1 MSDTDNKPTK
11 TVSADFVHAVKK
23 FVDVDNK
30 LKDLKDRVK
39 QLTTEKKDKEEFILE
54 YLKSVNEEEVG
65 IEDGKLKRTISKNPA
80 PFKKES
86 IEKALIEITG
96 DSIQAQKLTDH
107 IIKSRN
113 VIERTNLKRIKNK
126 IK

>member
-11 TVSADFVHAVKK
+11 TVSSDFVHAVKK

-54 YLKSVNEEEVG
+54 YLK
-65 IEDGKLKRTISKNPA
+65 
-80 PFKKES
+80 
-86 IEKALIEITG
+86 
-96 DSIQAQKLTDH
+96 
-107 IIKSRN
+107 
-113 VIERTNLKRIKNK
+113 
-126 IK
+126 